1 MTGIRLYHS
10 VASGRRQTRITSN
23 NTPFGGTEGG
33 LKAERRQSPPFGG
46 TEGGLFLYPNPTS
59 SEMTVAL
66 NNPAIKIVQM
76 ELYDLTNRKLHQQT
90 VNQSYGT
97 LRLNELAQGV
107 YILKVYLDQGDMVI
121 RKVVKQ

>member
-1 MTGIRLYHS
+1 MGIFIRKMTGIRLYHS

-23 NTPFGGTEGG
+23 NT
-33 LKAERRQSPPFGG
+33 PFGG

-76 ELYDLTNRKLHQQT
+76 ELYDLTNRKLHQQII
-90 VNQSYGT
+90 NQSYGT
-97 LRLNELAQGV
+97 LRMNELSQGV
-107 YILKVYLDQGDMVI
+107 CILKVWVDNGDVENKNLKLKM
-121 RKVVKQ
+121 